1 MQINYNWLI
10 LRLPR
15 KQKQKQQIQKINA
28 QEDGKKMI
36 RNVQHTI
43 LSRNTGTQ
51 LMFHDTSIKLFFIF
65 KSKFKKKKK
74 QFKT

>member
-10 LRLPR
+10 LSLPR

-51 LMFHDTSIKLFFIF
+51 LMFHDTSIKFFFIF